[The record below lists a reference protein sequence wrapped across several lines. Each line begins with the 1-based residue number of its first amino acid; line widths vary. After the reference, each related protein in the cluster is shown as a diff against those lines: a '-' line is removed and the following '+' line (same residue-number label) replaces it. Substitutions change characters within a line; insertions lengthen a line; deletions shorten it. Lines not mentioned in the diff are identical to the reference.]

1 MESLNEISWSSEYE
15 YECESDEMTTNSN
28 ASRGLGT
35 MLQVCMARAIGCNQ
49 QMVAS
54 CVGGDDVYNAY
65 TTGCDYC

>member
-15 YECESDEMTTNSN
+15 CESDEVTTSSK

-35 MLQVCMARAIGCNQ
+35 MLQVCMARAIGCSQ

-54 CVGGDDVYNAY
+54 CVTSPSYDAY
-65 TTGCDYC
+65 YAGCDYC